1 MSDLKR
7 RFYLLFIIFLSNHSL
22 SMLLRTLK
30 YHDGL
35 PRGQCALPGGS
46 RPEDKKIDTKRKKI
60 KKNRLPHQ
68 TFSFFFENKIFFSL
82 VRLTD

>member
-46 RPEDKKIDTKRKKI
+46 RPEDQ
-60 KKNRLPHQ
+60 KN
-68 TFSFFFENKIFFSL
+68 
-82 VRLTD
+82 